1 MPELETLPST
11 RKEHDLAQ
19 SISTPRR
26 NLGGSSTIDT
36 VGLGMLLV
44 LLVPLSLLLQIRLL
58 LLLEALVL
66 LECSE
71 DLLAFEEFGIGF
83 RSALIFQLF
92 VLLAWM
98 LARRFECNT
107 I

>member
-1 MPELETLPST
+1 
-11 RKEHDLAQ
+11 
-19 SISTPRR
+19 
-26 NLGGSSTIDT
+26 
-36 VGLGMLLV
+36 MLLV